1 MKKKFLFLTFFV
13 LLTLSFSSISYAGLF
28 SGGDL
33 TSKITDALTE
43 IQSWIVKIATPA
55 AAVAIGSGL
64 LMKKF
69 SFGDEE
75 KIATGKKLIRST
87 IFSYTFILLIDP
99 VISALQSLFG

>member
-1 MKKKFLFLTFFV
+1 MKKKFIALTMTT
-13 LLTLSFSSISYAGLF
+13 LLVLSFTSISYAGLF
-28 SGGDL
+28 SGKDL
-33 TSKITDALTE
+33 TSKITDALSE

>member
-1 MKKKFLFLTFFV
+1 MNKKILI
-13 LLTLSFSSISYAGLF
+13 LTLTLIFTLLLYTITYAGIF
-28 SGGDL
+28 TGDDL
-33 TSKITDALTE
+33 ATKITNGLSE

-75 KIATGKKLIRST
+75 KITTGRKLIRST
-87 IFSYTFILLIDP
+87 LFSYAFILLIDP
-99 VISALQSLFG
+99 VISAIQSLFG

>member
-1 MKKKFLFLTFFV
+1 MKKKFIA
-13 LLTLSFSSISYAGLF
+13 LTLITLLVLSFTSISYAGLF
-28 SGGDL
+28 SGNDL
-33 TSKITDALTE
+33 TSKIADALSE

-55 AAVAIGSGL
+55 EAVAIGSGL